1 MVWQNTSEE
10 EAYRAQLDKE
20 PHTLEVLVDLKLHE
34 KKKNQ
39 DRNKGSIK
47 QQVKDCWYVVAH
59 TFNSHTQE
67 AEEEGTLN

>member
-34 KKKNQ
+34 KRKKN
-39 DRNKGSIK
+39 KTETK
-47 QQVKDCWYVVAH
+47 VASSSRLK
-59 TFNSHTQE
+59 T
-67 AEEEGTLN
+67 AGMW

>member
-34 KKKNQ
+34 KKKKPRQ
-39 DRNKGSIK
+39 K
-47 QQVKDCWYVVAH
+47 QR
-59 TFNSHTQE
+59 
-67 AEEEGTLN
+67 